1 MDCATARLAVS
12 ALLDGEGGDLPGE
25 MAPELV
31 EAHLDD
37 CADCRAWRARA
48 LDLTR
53 TSRVRTAPAVPDLTG
68 RIVAAVDLAPAAEA
82 AEDRR
87 RWAERMPVLRVAL
100 VALGLV
106 HLLASLHSMV
116 AGSAEPGSLHATHEV
131 GAFDV
136 ALAVAVVIAGWRPA
150 LASGL
155 LPLAAGASV
164 FLIFTSGLD
173 IAHHHTT
180 FSGEL
185 GHCVVLIEAA
195 LLALVRYA
203 AYRSGTPFEGTG
215 VAWNTGWDTGRDAGG
230 RPGRSGG
237 VAQRGPRPAGAADQR
252 RAA

>member
-1 MDCATARLAVS
+1 MGMDCATARLAVS

-31 EAHLDD
+31 EAHVEG

-48 LDLTR
+48 AALAR
-53 TSRVRTAPAVPDLTG
+53 TSRVRTAPAVPDLTE
-68 RIVAAVDLAPAAEA
+68 RIVAAVDLAPAAGA
-82 AEDRR
+82 AADRR
-87 RWAERMPVLRVAL
+87 LWAERMPVLRVAL

-106 HLLASLHSMV
+106 HLLASLHAMV

-164 FLIFTSGLD
+164 FLILTSGLD
-173 IAHHHTT
+173 IAHHHAT
-180 FSGEL
+180 FAGEL
-185 GHCVVLIEAA
+185 GHGVVLIEAA
-195 LLALVRYA
+195 LLAMVRYA
-203 AYRSGTPFEGTG
+203 AYRSGAPYEGRGTPWG
-215 VAWNTGWDTGRDAGG
+215 TGWDTDRDAAG
-230 RPGRSGG
+230 RTGG
-237 VAQRGPRPAGAADQR
+237 VAPPGPRPAGAANQQ